1 MDTAELQGE
10 WDLLASFLP
19 AGWRE
24 AAREQGALRR
34 ARKVKDPE
42 TLLRLVLLHAGAGLS
57 LRQATA
63 RAKIQGL
70 ASISDVALLKR
81 LRSAESWLRWM
92 TREMLRRSRYGSEF
106 LTADTGRR
114 LRVVDATAVQEPGAT
129 GTSWRVHY
137 SLSLPTLVCD
147 FFEVTDNR
155 GAETYKRLPI
165 QSGDIV
171 LADRGYC
178 HREGAAYVR
187 KRGGDVVV
195 RLNTTSFPLV
205 DAKTGRPF
213 QLLPRLRT
221 LRGRK
226 PKEWGVGF
234 EASSGTYAGRLCAI
248 RKSAAAVR
256 RAKERIIKIAKKK
269 RKQVMPQT
277 LEAAEYVFV
286 LATVAATTFDT
297 ETVLELY
304 RARWQVELA
313 FKRLKS
319 LMQAGHVPKYDEA
332 SARAWIQAKL
342 LAVLLIERLQ
352 EEACFFSPWG
362 FQIHRQERLA

>member
-1 MDTAELQGE
+1 M
-10 WDLLASFLP
+10 
-19 AGWRE
+19 
-24 AAREQGALRR
+24 
-34 ARKVKDPE
+34 
-42 TLLRLVLLHAGAGLS
+42 
-57 LRQATA
+57 
-63 RAKIQGL
+63 
-70 ASISDVALLKR
+70 
-81 LRSAESWLRWM
+81 
-92 TREMLRRSRYGSEF
+92 
-106 LTADTGRR
+106 
-114 LRVVDATAVQEPGAT
+114 
-129 GTSWRVHY
+129 HY

-147 FFEVTDNR
+147 FFEVSDNR
-155 GAETYKRLPI
+155 GEETYKRLPI
-165 QSGDIV
+165 QHGDIV

-187 KRGGDVVV
+187 EHGGDVVV
-195 RLNTTSFPLV
+195 RLNVSNFPLL
-205 DAKTGRPF
+205 DAKTGQPF
-213 QLLPRLRT
+213 QFLPRLRT

-226 PKEWGVGF
+226 PKEWGVSF
-234 EASSGTYAGRLCAI
+234 EASSGIYTGRLCAI
-248 RKSAAAVR
+248 RKSAAAAR
-256 RAKERIIKIAKKK
+256 RAKERIQKAAKKK
-269 RKQVMPQT
+269 QKRVMPQT

-286 LATVAATTFDT
+286 FATVAARAFNT

-362 FQIHRQERLA
+362 FRIHRQERLA